1 MANNTTLNPGAGG
14 DVIAAEDVSGV
25 KYPVSKIVIGAAG
38 AVEGDV
44 SSTRPLPV
52 VPRNSAGVELA
63 TPSAPLR
70 VDPTGATT
78 QPVSISSTLATDMV
92 DRPARVVGHVVV
104 DSGSL
109 SVGNF
114 PATQPV
120 SAAAL
125 PLPNGASTSA
135 KQSAPGTAGAASA
148 DVLTVQ
154 GIASMTALKVDGSAV
169 TQPVS
174 GTLVANAGTGRFVVS
189 AVALPLPAGAAS
201 AAKQPALGIAG
212 TPAADVI
219 TVQGLSGM
227 TPLKVDASGTT
238 QPVSAA
244 ALPLPTGAATAAAQ
258 ATGNASLA
266 SLDGKLPAR
275 GQATMSA
282 STPVAL
288 ASDQPPITVNL
299 PAGSNTIGGVV
310 AQIATGVIYSG
321 TTALT
326 PQFAALSA
334 SSLGDNVTVT
344 GVAGKKIR
352 VLKYT
357 VLAGGTVAVKF
368 RTSTGPTD
376 LTGPMP
382 LAANSGV
389 GGAFCPIG
397 LFETAPGD
405 SLLLNLSAATAVGG
419 HLTYV
424 LI

>member
-63 TPSAPLR
+63 TPAAPLR

-154 GIASMTALKVDGSAV
+154 GIASMTA
-169 TQPVS
+169 
-174 GTLVANAGTGRFVVS
+174 
-189 AVALPLPAGAAS
+189 
-201 AAKQPALGIAG
+201 
-212 TPAADVI
+212 
-219 TVQGLSGM
+219 
-227 TPLKVDASGTT
+227 LKVDASGTT